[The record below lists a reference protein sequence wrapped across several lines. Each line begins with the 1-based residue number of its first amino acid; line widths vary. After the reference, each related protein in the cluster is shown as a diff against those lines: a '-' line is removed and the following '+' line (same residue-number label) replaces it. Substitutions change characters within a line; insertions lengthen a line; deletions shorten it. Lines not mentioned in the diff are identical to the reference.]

1 MAEIYTNETPQE
13 VKEAKGL
20 HLLTQSTPNGQ
31 KVQIML
37 EELAAVY
44 GTTWT
49 TTLIDISTN
58 EQKKDWYLRL
68 NPNGRIPTIVD
79 NTKDRP
85 FPVMETSAELLYL
98 VKKFDKDGLFTFDDE
113 LEYSQMLQWLFF
125 WHGSGAPYQGQ
136 LGFFSRAAEKVP
148 MAIERFRN
156 ETLRVFGV
164 LEIQLSG
171 KYSDGPREYLAGA
184 GKGKYSIADIG
195 TWTWTSKWNLGGFKE
210 EDMNAQF
217 PHLLKWISRIGER
230 DAVKIG
236 TGSKAVTRDNSKPSA
251 KALAEKGAELVNA
264 DLNSKES
271 VPKIIQGSHTVFLV
285 TNYWETMD
293 PKVEVTQGKNVA
305 HAAKE
310 AGVSHII
317 FSSLLNVTEATN
329 GRLVHVPHFDG
340 KADIEKHIR
349 STGVP
354 CIFMHPGYF
363 MSNLTDMMQKGED
376 GSFTL
381 AYPTSD
387 EAKFPLF
394 DAAQDTGDL
403 STVSEATRKS
413 THFASVTP
421 EQYKSF
427 LPEAIAEEMLE
438 NHLFVE
444 KPDYYNGAELD
455 ESLSILEGPQLLG
468 RILSSVIAIQRTWD
482 SSIEF
487 ESQASP
493 NRPNCSALGA

>member
-1 MAEIYTNETPQE
+1 MIIESKPSHPRKLDHSSRAAEEGSKAIERMRTESLRDFTVLETVCKDEGRMTVRECDWQGHRMITPIMAEIYTNETPQE

-79 NTKDRP
+79 NTKNRP

-171 KYSDGPREYLAGA
+171 KYSDGPREYLVGA

-195 TWTWTSKWNLGGFKE
+195 TWTWTSKWKLGGFRE
-210 EDMNAQF
+210 EDMHAQF

-230 DAVKIG
+230 KAVKTG
-236 TGSKAVTRDNSKPSA
+236 TGSKYA
-251 KALAEKGAELVNA
+251 KK
-264 DLNSKES
+264 
-271 VPKIIQGSHTVFLV
+271 
-285 TNYWETMD
+285 
-293 PKVEVTQGKNVA
+293 
-305 HAAKE
+305 
-310 AGVSHII
+310 
-317 FSSLLNVTEATN
+317 
-329 GRLVHVPHFDG
+329 
-340 KADIEKHIR
+340 
-349 STGVP
+349 
-354 CIFMHPGYF
+354 
-363 MSNLTDMMQKGED
+363 
-376 GSFTL
+376 
-381 AYPTSD
+381 
-387 EAKFPLF
+387 
-394 DAAQDTGDL
+394 
-403 STVSEATRKS
+403 
-413 THFASVTP
+413 
-421 EQYKSF
+421 
-427 LPEAIAEEMLE
+427 
-438 NHLFVE
+438 
-444 KPDYYNGAELD
+444 
-455 ESLSILEGPQLLG
+455 
-468 RILSSVIAIQRTWD
+468 
-482 SSIEF
+482 
-487 ESQASP
+487 
-493 NRPNCSALGA
+493 

>member
-44 GTTWT
+44 GSTWT

-79 NTKDRP
+79 NTKERP
-85 FPVMETSAELLYL
+85 FSVMETSAELLYL

-171 KYSDGPREYLAGA
+171 RYSDGPREYLAGA

-195 TWTWTSKWNLGGFKE
+195 TWTWISKWKLGGFKE

-230 DAVKIG
+230 GAVKTG
-236 TGSKAVTRDNSKPSA
+236 TGSKLTS
-251 KALAEKGAELVNA
+251 EKGLDGYPVQLIQSNPHLEDPV
-264 DLNSKES
+264 SKS
-271 VPKIIQGSHTVFLV
+271 
-285 TNYWETMD
+285 
-293 PKVEVTQGKNVA
+293 
-305 HAAKE
+305 
-310 AGVSHII
+310 
-317 FSSLLNVTEATN
+317 
-329 GRLVHVPHFDG
+329 
-340 KADIEKHIR
+340 
-349 STGVP
+349 
-354 CIFMHPGYF
+354 
-363 MSNLTDMMQKGED
+363 
-376 GSFTL
+376 TL
-381 AYPTSD
+381 A
-387 EAKFPLF
+387 KFNTIGKFVKAIIKNSRKLNGKQIL
-394 DAAQDTGDL
+394 AATAYYTPKEIL
-403 STVSEATRKS
+403 STVLEATGKS

-444 KPDYYNGAELD
+444 KPGYYNGAELD
-455 ESLSILEGPQLLG
+455 ESLSILEDPQLLG
-468 RILSSVIAIQRTWD
+468 RILSSRVVHSNDCRK
-482 SSIEF
+482 
-487 ESQASP
+487 P
-493 NRPNCSALGA
+493 YLYY